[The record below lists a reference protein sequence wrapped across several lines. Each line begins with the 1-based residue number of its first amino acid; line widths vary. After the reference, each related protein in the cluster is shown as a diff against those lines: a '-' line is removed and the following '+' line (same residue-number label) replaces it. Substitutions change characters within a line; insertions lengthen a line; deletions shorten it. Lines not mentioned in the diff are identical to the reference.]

1 MLVAAQASEDQV
13 ACAQLHMLLGR
24 VLLEGGHLRQAE
36 AELRSGLELFLRL
49 LGVGHISTARSG
61 TSGTLQSC
69 CCHCII
75 LTHQ

>member
-13 ACAQLHMLLGR
+13 ACAQLHTLLGR

-49 LGVGHISTARSG
+49 LGVGHINTAR
-61 TSGTLQSC
+61 
-69 CCHCII
+69 
-75 LTHQ
+75 